1 MDPQKLIQDG
11 YGFASKAITND
22 QNGQHKLAHFFYVEA
37 SEAILNAIALDN
49 SLLEAKN
56 KAYQYIQRAEV
67 LQNILNGK
75 FNFLFV
81 IGPLSYGKG
90 PIKSL
95 WSHLSAVCLSV
106 CQFGIFLRNILF
118 WYLIFGTKVD
128 NWNI

>member
-81 IGPLSYGKG
+81 IGPLSNKG
-90 PIKSL
+90 SYKITVVS
-95 WSHLSAVCLSV
+95 SISCLSV
-106 CQFGIFLRNILF
+106 HLSVWHFSQEYFILVSDF
-118 WYLIFGTKVD
+118 WYKGR
-128 NWNI
+128 

>member
-37 SEAILNAIALDN
+37 SEAIL
-49 SLLEAKN
+49 

-95 WSHLSAVCLSV
+95 WSHLSAVCLSI